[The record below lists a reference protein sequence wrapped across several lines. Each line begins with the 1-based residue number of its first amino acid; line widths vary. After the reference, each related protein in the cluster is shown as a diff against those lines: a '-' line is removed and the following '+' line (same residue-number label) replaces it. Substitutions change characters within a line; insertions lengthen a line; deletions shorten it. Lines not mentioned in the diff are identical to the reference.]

1 MEITNKIEREQDM
14 NTNTINKVPFQGTD
28 GKVHYLEC
36 DWCKQEAGHGM
47 APRRPIL
54 CGMHIKIK
62 QETL

>member
-1 MEITNKIEREQDM
+1 M

-28 GKVHYLEC
+28 GKIHYLEC
-36 DWCKQEAGHGM
+36 DWCKQEAGHGLP
-47 APRRPIL
+47 PRRPVL